1 MFGSK
6 KISGYV
12 SIFDDWDIL
21 PEALASID
29 PLVDEIVVVDGA
41 YDWIVPF
48 LEGRDGRRS
57 RDEVYDALAPY
68 SSKVKVI
75 NQTWTDEVQK
85 RRAGFDACS
94 GRFVLRHDADEVF
107 FIDEDAV
114 ERFLKSN
121 KAVSQIDMPIF
132 VTPDRVRVTANNS
145 PQCQGA
151 LFDSKHIDSTDH
163 LNYLWL
169 VLPKELELGR
179 PKQHLIAHEPFA
191 FVPHLTA
198 WRTPVTSTSRALFYS
213 MLYVRNG
220 GHFPLTELEMQ
231 QSGSFRESL
240 LGHSIVAGPLDMG
253 DCRPVAPPMTS
264 AQIALLRPLYDRYL
278 QSLATLNR
286 NLEEGRMMLN
296 GGRYSIDLT
305 SEAACASAGSQ
316 FRYGGNVLSCEAF
329 LTTIADG
336 TPSVSVQ
343 PLPVEITGDTI
354 RVETPPFVETLQ
366 RTLTLTTRC
375 EGAAMIGIQSLR

>member
-1 MFGSK
+1 MVGSK
-6 KISGYV
+6 KISGYL

-29 PLVDEIVVVDGA
+29 PFVDEIVVVDGA

-94 GRFVLRHDADEVF
+94 GRYVLRHDADEIF
-107 FIDEDAV
+107 FVNHQAL
-114 ERFLKSN
+114 ERFLNSN

-132 VTPDRVRVTANNS
+132 VTPDRVRGALDNS

-151 LFDSKHIDSTDH
+151 LFDTKYIDSKNH

-169 VLPKELELGR
+169 VLPKELKLDR
-179 PKQHLIAHEPFA
+179 PKHNLIDPEPFA
-191 FVPHLTA
+191 FVPHLTS
-198 WRTPVTSTSRALFYS
+198 WRSPATSTSRALFYS

-220 GHFPLTELEMQ
+220 GHFPLTEIEMQ

-253 DCRPVAPPMTS
+253 DFVPVAPLLS
-264 AQIALLRPLYDRYL
+264 DAQIDVLRPIFDRYL
-278 QSLATLNR
+278 QSLASLNL
-286 NLEEGRMMLN
+286 NLGEGRMILN
-296 GGRYSIDLT
+296 GGQYSIDMT
-305 SEAACASAGSQ
+305 SADASSSAGNR
-316 FRYGGNVLSCEAF
+316 FRYGGNVLSCDAF
-329 LTTIADG
+329 MTTISDRS
-336 TPSVSVQ
+336 PSVNVEPVSVQ
-343 PLPVEITGDTI
+343 VSGDTI
-354 RVETPPFVETLQ
+354 TVDVPTFVQNLQ

-375 EGAAMIGIQSLR
+375 DGAAMISMQAVS